1 MMTQTHHSSAQSFTP
16 PSTRFGLGFIAIAL
30 LIHGLLMAAL
40 TWGIRW
46 KSDPQSMAA
55 AAELW
60 AEIPVQAAPALSAP
74 PPAPEPALEKTAPP
88 KPPALPEAAIV
99 TQKIKSKEKV
109 ESPKKEAPKKAPPK
123 KEQKVE
129 PTKKKEAETA
139 QQLEKIRQDQIK
151 RMAGLAGATGT
162 ASSAGQALQSA
173 APSANYAGKVEAKIR
188 PNITFSEMDSV
199 QGNPATEVDIR
210 IAMDGTIVGTPKI
223 VHASGNKAWDAAV
236 LRAIEKTETLP
247 RDTDGR
253 IPSRMILILRPKR

>member
-1 MMTQTHHSSAQSFTP
+1 MMAQTHHSSAQSFTP
-16 PSTRFGLGFIAIAL
+16 PSTRFGLGFIALAL
-30 LIHGLLMAAL
+30 LIHGLLMAAM
-40 TWGIRW
+40 TWGIHW
-46 KSDPQSMAA
+46 KSDPQSMTAS
-55 AAELW
+55 AELW
-60 AEIPVQAAPALSAP
+60 AEIPVQAAPALAAPPSAP
-74 PPAPEPALEKTAPP
+74 EKTAPP
-88 KPPALPEAAIV
+88 KPPALPAPAIV
-99 TQKIKSKEKV
+99 TQKIKPKEKV
-109 ESPKKEAPKKAPPK
+109 ETPKKAPPK

-151 RMAGLAGATGT
+151 RMAGLAGASGAVTSTGQ
-162 ASSAGQALQSA
+162 SLQSA
-173 APSANYAGKVEAKIR
+173 APSASYAGKVEAKIR

-210 IAMDGTIVGTPKI
+210 IAMDGTIMGTPKI